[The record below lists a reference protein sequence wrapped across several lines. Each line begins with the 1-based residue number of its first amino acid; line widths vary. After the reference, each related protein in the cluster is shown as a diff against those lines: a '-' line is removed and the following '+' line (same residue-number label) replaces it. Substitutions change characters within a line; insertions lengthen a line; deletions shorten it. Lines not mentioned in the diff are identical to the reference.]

1 MAKKKHDNQGRGNGE
16 GHFFQMYE
24 WFMKTTAWQ
33 HASPYERS
41 LYLELKRRYN
51 GRNNGDISLSHREAK
66 ALLQCSNTAIEN
78 AFRGLTARGFIVAVR
93 KGAFDW
99 KTAKDGRAAGRAT
112 RWRLTEL
119 PQDIPI
125 RVLSG
130 GTKEFMLWQPGMD
143 LSEKSAV
150 RSKRTNGPTRADHF
164 ENDVRSERTINDGVS
179 AHVGR

>member
-1 MAKKKHDNQGRGNGE
+1 MARKHDKRGRRNGD

-24 WFMKTTAWQ
+24 WFMSTAAWQ
-33 HASPYERS
+33 HATPYERS

-51 GRNNGDISLSHREAK
+51 GRNNGDISMSHREAQ
-66 ALLQCSNTAIEN
+66 ALLSCSNTAIEN
-78 AFRGLTARGFIVAVR
+78 AFRGLVARGFIAAVQ

-99 KTAKDGRAAGRAT
+99 KTNKQTGNGGRAT

-119 PQDIPI
+119 PQDIPQ

-130 GTKEFMLWQPGMD
+130 GTKEFMRWQPGMD
-143 LSEKSAV
+143 FSEKSAA
-150 RSKRTNGPTRADHF
+150 RSERTNGPSSADHS
-164 ENDVRSERTINDGVS
+164 ENVVRSERTINDGVT